1 MHTLVMK
8 FQITLHMHRPIPLI
22 NLTEVVMFIL
32 LLVLGNFVFEAKVT
46 LF

>member
-32 LLVLGNFVFEAKVT
+32 LLVLEKLFVIEFYK
-46 LF
+46 